1 MADNIITSE
10 ERDMVLEKVEPEVYD
25 QLLDELNANT
35 EEENK
40 AILLCYKGIYFPT
53 LAQKKELL
61 HMVKKE
67 FYADKDFSAVE
78 IELYN
83 TLKSIM

>member
-1 MADNIITSE
+1 LS
-10 ERDMVLEKVEPEVYD
+10 
-25 QLLDELNANT
+25 
-35 EEENK
+35 
-40 AILLCYKGIYFPT
+40 YKGIYFPT